1 MIFSE
6 ADRDRFFELAYAWG
20 ADGIEQWRSEIKKR
34 LDEQE
39 ARAKQAAKDN
49 PTRYGIKR
57 VETVQQVFG
66 GTLMPVHKA
75 IESFSVAV
83 DELAGFAHYIGA
95 RLPDLMDLIEGRRGD
110 LVLKTG
116 IWMAWDTPTWSA
128 SRAYRDRTEDI
139 REREDLLAEDEHVR
153 DWLEKWNANK
163 QSIYQPEEGLPV
175 AIEWSKQ
182 SQKASKR

>member
-1 MIFSE
+1 MIFTE

-20 ADGIEQWRSEIKKR
+20 ADGTEQWRSEIKKR

-49 PTRYGIKR
+49 PTKFGVRR
-57 VETVQQVFG
+57 VETVSQVMG
-66 GTLMPVHKA
+66 GTLMPVRKA
-75 IESFSVAV
+75 VENFSVAEN
-83 DELAGFAHYIGA
+83 ELGAFAKYIGA
-95 RLPDLMDLIEGRRGD
+95 RGEDLLALVRGEQAE

-116 IWMAWDTPTWSA
+116 IWMAWTTPTWSA
-128 SRAYRDRTEDI
+128 SKDFRDRTEEL
-139 REREDLLAEDEHVR
+139 RERADLEEEDEHVR
-153 DWLEKWNANK
+153 NWLEKWNANK

-182 SQKASKR
+182 KASKR